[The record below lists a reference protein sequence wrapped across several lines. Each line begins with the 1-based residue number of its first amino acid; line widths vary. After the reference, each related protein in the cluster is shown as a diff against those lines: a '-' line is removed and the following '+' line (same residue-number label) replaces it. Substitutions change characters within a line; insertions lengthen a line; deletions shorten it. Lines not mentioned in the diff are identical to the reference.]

1 MTSMLQTT
9 QASGDEMDV
18 LFYETQMMNRA
29 FASLRTASTDVFKN
43 ALLESF
49 LLHLRNLI
57 YFFREPNPKF
67 PDDLTYAAF
76 RDSKG
81 DTLKPICLKIAQ
93 RELDAIN
100 KHLQH
105 MTMARLQQRIFLVSG
120 ADVAR
125 RESGNSLLSFSYS

>member
-81 DTLKPICLKIAQ
+81 DTLKPICLKRTRCNQQTLTAYDNGKTTTKDFLGQ
-93 RELDAIN
+93 R
-100 KHLQH
+100 
-105 MTMARLQQRIFLVSG
+105 S
-120 ADVAR
+120 
-125 RESGNSLLSFSYS
+125 